1 MDKEIVKGIRNL
13 ATAKF
18 IVSESSKTRGSAK
31 DKPLAVASSRESNTP
46 GAGANETESSMLK
59 LSDHSGAAQTS
70 HEVSS
75 AHSMGDD
82 GQSFPVGSRSSGP
95 STSGELGRYNG
106 DHSLPLP
113 TASSA
118 QFPAWG
124 HSTIASTHQDSPGGL
139 SNNPLLGA
147 AKAQVRFF
155 SADADSVTPDNH
167 ATVERA
173 QEFATHSYDD
183 RTGSASGYGN
193 PAMNNEQRADLYTH
207 SDAASGRWQAPSGYG
222 AQGEFAASTG
232 RRTLTTTMSNTHY
245 GTSVSFS
252 HDKNNGSANNAG
264 FFETNDGRR
273 TFQRHQA
280 EYDTHRFDSNH
291 GKDNSKGNEE
301 ESRQADDQSSSILNG
316 LVQLLRAAATQT
328 SAPPTNSRSHNFFA
342 TQPSFTRSLTRAD
355 FPLMDENNLK
365 ESLDFFEDSLRIYNI
380 VDSELKLQAA
390 QVVFSRS
397 LMTGFYKEFRQR
409 GLTYDN
415 FRNFIMEK
423 DIPTFGIHRAI
434 DFAGFHRSANEVLDF
449 AWTAAQ
455 DPRPEIAKMLMIFCS
470 PQQCH
475 SQLMGIIHHD
485 WPLFKR
491 NALKIYTGFQKT
503 PQVHHA
509 SARHSK
515 KSANHAAPQHSTR
528 HNGRGNS
535 QTTVGL
541 CYPHA
546 TYGTE
551 AYSCHGRGCPMEG
564 LLAKSKNE

>member
-1 MDKEIVKGIRNL
+1 
-13 ATAKF
+13 
-18 IVSESSKTRGSAK
+18 
-31 DKPLAVASSRESNTP
+31 
-46 GAGANETESSMLK
+46 
-59 LSDHSGAAQTS
+59 
-70 HEVSS
+70 
-75 AHSMGDD
+75 MGDD
-82 GQSFPVGSRSSGP
+82 GQLFPVGSRSSGP
-95 STSGELGRYNG
+95 STSGELERYNG

-147 AKAQVRFF
+147 PKAQVRFF

-167 ATVERA
+167 ATVERERA
-173 QEFATHSYDD
+173 FATNRYDD
-183 RTGSASGYGN
+183 RIGSASGYDN
-193 PAMNNEQRADLYTH
+193 PAMNNEQRADLYSHSDAAPGRRQAPSGYGVQGEFATSMSDGRNGSASGYGNPEMNNDQRANVYTH
-207 SDAASGRWQAPSGYG
+207 SDAASGRRQAPSGYG
-222 AQGEFAASTG
+222 DQSEFAASTG

-252 HDKNNGSANNAG
+252 HDKNNGSTNNAG

-291 GKDNSKGNEE
+291 GKENSKGNEE

-328 SAPPTNSRSHNFFA
+328 SAPPTNSSSHNFFA